1 MGEYTRFGVHIWSWE
16 PFLSLVEDD
25 GYTPDYRARNL
36 WIGLYTSAEMR
47 RTCPGLFNGSI
58 GRMAEAA
65 RMPGDDALYALDKLL
80 AHELVEYDDRTYVLR
95 MTDLPDALDGC
106 DNGNVIRG
114 WFGRFKTVP
123 SCVVRDSHVRL
134 LRWILDETNKIGS
147 KKKGIQ
153 GREEAWAETF
163 GTIPQPAVRR
173 RGVRRLGHGGVAGT
187 VVQPGLFDAPSRAS
201 RALPAPSEPF
211 LPCSETVSGLTS
223 EALSPCSANS
233 SKELI
238 PGTVPEPFPNGLVR
252 IQDQDLGLGNS
263 DPDPG
268 PAAIENAHRRPALT
282 LVPPFEPE
290 HLVRGIV
297 TGMGDN
303 HPRVAQVVR
312 QTLVDALRA
321 TIRVLDERG
330 WGLAEASLA
339 GKWLATSGGR
349 TLLSQI
355 AVGCPPDE
363 LVCVWASS
371 PSDVIAAIDQAAA
384 LERASEERRAILREL
399 GAPG

>member
-36 WIGLYTSAEMR
+36 WVGLYTSAEMR

-65 RMPGDDALYALDKLL
+65 RMPGDDARYALDKLL
-80 AHELVEYDDRTYVLR
+80 LHDLVEYDDHAYVLR
-95 MTDLPDALDGC
+95 MTHLPDALDGC

-123 SCVVRDSHVRL
+123 SCVVRDSHIRL
-134 LRWILDETNKIGS
+134 LRWMLDETNKLSS

-163 GTIPQPAVRR
+163 GTIPLPAIRR
-173 RGVRRLGHGGVAGT
+173 RGIRRLIDNGTGT

-211 LPCSETVSGLTS
+211 LPASETVSGPTTEGHLADS
-223 EALSPCSANS
+223 SNS
-233 SKELI
+233 SKTLI
-238 PGTVPEPFPNGLVR
+238 RETVPEPFGNGLVR
-252 IQDQDLGLGNS
+252 IQDQDLGLGKS

-282 LVPPFEPE
+282 LVPPFAPE
-290 HLVRGIV
+290 QLVAGIV
-297 TGMGDN
+297 AGMGEGFL
-303 HPRVAQVVR
+303 RVTQTVR
-312 QTLVDALRA
+312 QTLGDALRA
-321 TIRVLDERG
+321 TIRALDDMG
-330 WGLAEASLA
+330 WGVAEVALA
-339 GKWLATSGGR
+339 GKWLASSHGR
-349 TLLSQI
+349 HQLRQI
-355 AVGCPPDE
+355 STGCPPDE
-363 LVCVWASS
+363 VVSVWASS
-371 PSDVIAAIDQAAA
+371 PSDVIAAIQNMAEQ
-384 LERASEERRAILREL
+384 ERAGADRAAFLASLTR
-399 GAPG
+399 